1 MECEEMANLAEIY
14 DDKDIF
20 QLNTAHMSVRTR
32 KVRLQFYQKC
42 ILSQKKKK
50 KEGHGLT
57 VLKAA
62 IFFTITS
69 MSSWSSSSVS
79 SLTLSSGAWPAGQ

>member
-14 DDKDIF
+14 DDKDLF

-32 KVRLQFYQKC
+32 KVGLQFYQKY
-42 ILSQKKKK
+42 ILFPKKKK
-50 KEGHGLT
+50 KKKGHGLT

-62 IFFTITS
+62 NSFTITS

-79 SLTLSSGAWPAGQ
+79 STLSSGAWPAGW

>member
-1 MECEEMANLAEIY
+1 MECEVMANLAEIY
-14 DDKDIF
+14 DDKDLF

-32 KVRLQFYQKC
+32 KVRLQFYQKY

-50 KEGHGLT
+50 GHGLT
-57 VLKAA
+57 VLKDANS
-62 IFFTITS
+62 FTITS

-79 SLTLSSGAWPAGQ
+79 SLTLSSGAWPAGR